1 MGQLQKCGPLIMGLS
16 EDKREREY
24 GMEEIFEMIMT
35 VNFPK
40 LILDM
45 RTQIQNTEWIIARKL
60 HHGLSVSKNRKIK
73 VLKENRSWSAS
84 LQSIKDKHYIP
95 LPRNHG
101 SKNRI
106 QWAV

>member
-1 MGQLQKCGPLIMGLS
+1 
-16 EDKREREY
+16 
-24 GMEEIFEMIMT
+24 MEETFEMIMT

-40 LILDM
+40 LRLDM
-45 RTQIQNTEWIIARKL
+45 KTQIQNTEWINARKL

-95 LPRNHG
+95 LLQNHG